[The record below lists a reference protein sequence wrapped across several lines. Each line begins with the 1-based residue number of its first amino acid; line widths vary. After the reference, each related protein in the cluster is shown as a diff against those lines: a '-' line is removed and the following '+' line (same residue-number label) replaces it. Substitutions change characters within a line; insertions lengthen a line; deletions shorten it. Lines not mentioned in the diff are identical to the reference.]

1 MSVLPPDEKEGTLT
15 YVEPEE
21 TPEALKEHD
30 DEHSVIESNV
40 LCSLFVCVCGIC
52 FDALYALPG
61 ELLDDVPA
69 SLRTTSVVLCV
80 ILGAPPITKGNA
92 FILEQRG
99 IAALLLSVAAFI
111 GLNRAEATARNSDAV
126 FSLVAVLSCAVAC
139 GTNGAHTQDET
150 VHRKKLTR
158 EHLTA
163 FVAAVLFYLGMRTIR
178 HAFALPNEVQSFTVS
193 HDDLHTRG
201 YGVASEVI
209 TTCNAFSGAIT
220 VSFAVITL
228 LNFDMVLHTGSTSV
242 ATIAGTLAAFV
253 FASAFVA
260 QLSMFSLF
268 NHLPALFGPNACDGT
283 LEDCRAAFRA
293 RRLFMCSNTPV
304 LPWVCAITMT
314 TFAFSKRK
322 RFRTRG
328 EHFGYVPDLYS
339 VSYLSV
345 LFASLVSAG
354 TILFFVDAEYGM
366 NWSDL
371 ELMLLVL
378 SVPLALLHLP
388 ISGSLVHLAG
398 QAVYIGTR
406 FASDH
411 GYSWTYFTHHS
422 LFASAVIVL
431 LITTLS
437 GVSYFLYTFRDGR
450 LYAEPIETAT
460 AVLCTLL
467 LSVQTF
473 LTLATIGM
481 CAGYT
486 GARYE
491 DGKGSWA
498 ITGYEYSVQHSVSFF
513 FAAALY
519 ASRYEHHALKR
530 WQTRAAWL
538 ALPPLMGIAW
548 WVCVLVLTITQHD
561 PYTLFVDVGSFLI
574 GVSAA
579 AVAWVGVGLCLHPDT
594 IARQ

>member
-1 MSVLPPDEKEGTLT
+1 MSARPPDETEGALK
-15 YVEPEE
+15 YIESEQEPE
-21 TPEALKEHD
+21 PRKDDKED
-30 DEHSVIESNV
+30 VIEANV
-40 LCSLFVCVCGIC
+40 LCSLFVCVCGVV

-69 SLRTTSVVLCV
+69 SLRTTSIVLCV
-80 ILGAPPITKGNA
+80 LLGAPPITKGNT

-99 IAALLLSVAAFI
+99 IAAVLLSVAAFV

-126 FSLVAVLSCAVAC
+126 FSLVAVLACAVAC
-139 GTNGAHTQDET
+139 GTNGAHTQDDT
-150 VHRKKLTR
+150 VHRKKLIR

-178 HAFALPNEVQSFTVS
+178 HSFALPNEVQSFTVS

-209 TTCNAFSGAIT
+209 TACNAFSGAIT
-220 VSFAVITL
+220 VSFSVIAL
-228 LNFDMVLHTGSTSV
+228 LNFDMILTTGSTSV

-253 FASAFVA
+253 FASAFLA

-268 NHLPALFGPNACDGT
+268 THLPALFGSNACNGAM
-283 LEDCRAAFRA
+283 EDCRAAFRA

-304 LPWVCAITMT
+304 LPWVCAIALT
-314 TFAFSKRK
+314 TFAFSKRH
-322 RFRTRG
+322 RFRTRAD
-328 EHFGYVPDLYS
+328 HFEYAPNVYGLPYMS
-339 VSYLSV
+339 I
-345 LFASLVSAG
+345 LFAALVSAG
-354 TILFFVDAEYGM
+354 TILFFVDADNGM

-388 ISGSLVHLAG
+388 ISGSLVHLVG
-398 QAVYIGTR
+398 QSVYICNR
-406 FASDH
+406 FTSDH

-422 LFASAVIVL
+422 MFASAVIVL
-431 LITTLS
+431 LITILS
-437 GVSYFLYTFRDGR
+437 SVSFFLYTFRDER

-473 LTLATIGM
+473 LTLATLGM
-481 CAGYT
+481 AAGFT

-498 ITGYEYSVQHSVSFF
+498 ITGYEFTVQHSVSFF

-561 PYTLFVDVGSFLI
+561 PYTSFVDVGSFII

-579 AVAWVGVGLCLHPDT
+579 AVAWVGVGLCLHPGT
-594 IARQ
+594 IARQQ